1 MRAPEKQLSTEK
13 SAPKTED
20 KATLDE
26 IFSLVYEDLR
36 KSAASLRRHEM
47 CETVTTTALVHES
60 WFKLKDSPYLA
71 GLSPAHFKSIAIRA
85 MRQVLVEEAR
95 RRLAHK
101 RDCDLLPL
109 TGDIAAKPFL
119 PDCVDFLIMNTA
131 ITELERIS
139 ERQANVV
146 CMRVFGGETMEEI
159 AESLKISKSSV
170 ERDWRIARAWLAVRI
185 GAKNKEE

>member
-1 MRAPEKQLSTEK
+1 MLAPEESPFPGKY
-13 SAPKTED
+13 APKTED
-20 KATLDE
+20 RARLDE

-36 KSAASLRRHEM
+36 RAAASLRRREM
-47 CETVTTTALVHES
+47 RETVTTTALVHEA

-109 TGDIAAKPFL
+109 TGDIAAKPVFSS
-119 PDCVDFLIMNTA
+119 CVDFLAMDDA
-131 ITELERIS
+131 ITELGRIS

-159 AESLKISKSSV
+159 ANALKVSKSSV

-185 GAKNKEE
+185 QAGHKED